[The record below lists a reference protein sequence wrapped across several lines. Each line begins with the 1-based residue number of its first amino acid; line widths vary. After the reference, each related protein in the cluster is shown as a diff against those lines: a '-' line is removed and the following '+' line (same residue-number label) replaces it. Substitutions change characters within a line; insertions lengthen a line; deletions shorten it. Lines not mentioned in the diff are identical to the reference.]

1 MYNND
6 GCTDGYYMNKGHCCP
21 ESKYWEENTL
31 NCENIQ
37 MEDCI
42 QAISRWECIKCANN
56 YNLDTYGS
64 YLINPFASNFSW
76 GLKDYNYQI

>member
-1 MYNND
+1 
-6 GCTDGYYMNKGHCCP
+6 
-21 ESKYWEENTL
+21 
-31 NCENIQ
+31 

-42 QAISRWECIKCANN
+42 QAINRWECIKCANN

-64 YLINPFASNFSW
+64 YMINPFASNFSW

>member
-1 MYNND
+1 
-6 GCTDGYYMNKGHCCP
+6 
-21 ESKYWEENTL
+21 
-31 NCENIQ
+31 
-37 MEDCI
+37 MEQCI

-64 YLINPFASNFSW
+64 YLINPFASNYSW